1 MKKFEARKLSA
12 STSTQV
18 VPLGTRW
25 RDDEAWPAHLRRRAN
40 ASVSFLLTK
49 HGSVMCD
56 GLTVGFLAERI
67 ETACISVSDRYA
79 RWNIL
84 AVYVGDTVHR
94 YAVRAA
100 AWDKKPPLPGLDLSN
115 HETDLIYQI
124 CDELSR
130 KQAYIEHVYEIDR
143 QISLDLVSNVHRAKE
158 LGEFDENRFIALLT
172 TDPLV
177 LPVLEATLFAAVW
190 NEAALENAPQFILNF
205 ILPSAQAATVRE
217 YVAEHFHAVDLLRSP
232 AAPFSHPM
240 TLRLEK
246 SQEPIYAPAASG
258 RLVLLN
264 PVGDAISRLVNEIER
279 RAHEQLLSG
288 EAEDRPFAAFP
299 ITITTRALPSAYA
312 YNVPISADTHSL
324 REEDADCLRLAAAE
338 LLRYVPDAARTLS
351 DAIDDLAC
359 HPRAYRMSL
368 PERWVIL
375 VRRFVRHFLLTSES
389 ARDTFDRISG
399 EAERLHKED
408 ELRRAETIDCSVA
421 FLLDPERYKDAISP
435 RPKTLEQLEKT
446 VSFPYTS
453 HGVPML
459 VYNTAQFERLLQ
471 RAGVGSELVPDVV
484 QALKE
489 RSIFERENIKINT
502 DGTSRRYYAIPAKMF
517 KNSVIPAIPAGQ
529 EEDNEV

>member
-1 MKKFEARKLSA
+1 MPALS
-12 STSTQV
+12 
-18 VPLGTRW
+18 
-25 RDDEAWPAHLRRRAN
+25 
-40 ASVSFLLTK
+40 
-49 HGSVMCD
+49 
-56 GLTVGFLAERI
+56 
-67 ETACISVSDRYA
+67 
-79 RWNIL
+79 
-84 AVYVGDTVHR
+84 
-94 YAVRAA
+94 
-100 AWDKKPPLPGLDLSN
+100 
-115 HETDLIYQI
+115 
-124 CDELSR
+124 
-130 KQAYIEHVYEIDR
+130 
-143 QISLDLVSNVHRAKE
+143 
-158 LGEFDENRFIALLT
+158 
-172 TDPLV
+172 
-177 LPVLEATLFAAVW
+177 
-190 NEAALENAPQFILNF
+190 
-205 ILPSAQAATVRE
+205 
-217 YVAEHFHAVDLLRSP
+217 
-232 AAPFSHPM
+232 
-240 TLRLEK
+240 
-246 SQEPIYAPAASG
+246 PAASG

-264 PVGDAISRLVNEIER
+264 PVGDAISKLTGVLEQCS
-279 RAHEQLLSG
+279 HEQLLSG
-288 EAEDRPFAAFP
+288 DTEDRPFAAFP
-299 ITITTRALPSAYA
+299 ITVTTRAFPSAYA
-312 YNVPISADTHSL
+312 YNVTLSANTHEL
-324 REEDADCLRLAAAE
+324 RDEDADCLRLAAAE

-408 ELRRAETIDCSVA
+408 ELRRAETIDCGVA

-529 EEDNEV
+529 EEDNDV

>member
-1 MKKFEARKLSA
+1 M
-12 STSTQV
+12 
-18 VPLGTRW
+18 
-25 RDDEAWPAHLRRRAN
+25 
-40 ASVSFLLTK
+40 
-49 HGSVMCD
+49 
-56 GLTVGFLAERI
+56 
-67 ETACISVSDRYA
+67 
-79 RWNIL
+79 
-84 AVYVGDTVHR
+84 HR
-94 YAVRAA
+94 FAVRAT
-100 AWDKKPPLPGLDLSN
+100 AWEKKPPFPGLDLS
-115 HETDLIYQI
+115 HGETDLIYLM

-130 KQAYIEHVYEIDR
+130 KSAYLEHIYEIDR
-143 QISLDLVSNVHRAKE
+143 EVFHDLNANVQSAKE
-158 LGEFDENRFIALLT
+158 LGEFDETRFIGLLT
-172 TDPLV
+172 TDPLA
-177 LPVLEATLFAAVW
+177 LPVLEAVLLSAVW
-190 NEAALENAPQFILNF
+190 NEPMLGNIPNFVLNF
-205 ILPSAQAATVRE
+205 VLPNAQSTVVRE
-217 YVAEHFHAVDLLRSP
+217 RVDEHFHAIDLLRSP
-232 AAPFSHPM
+232 SAPFNRTM
-240 TLRLEK
+240 TLRLENTQMPAL
-246 SQEPIYAPAASG
+246 SPAASG

-264 PVGDAISRLVNEIER
+264 PVGDAISKLTGVLEQCS
-279 RAHEQLLSG
+279 HEQLLSG
-288 EAEDRPFAAFP
+288 DTEDRPFAAFP
-299 ITITTRALPSAYA
+299 ITVTTRAFPSAYA
-312 YNVPISADTHSL
+312 YNVTLSANTHEL
-324 REEDADCLRLAAAE
+324 RDEDADCLRLAAAE

-408 ELRRAETIDCSVA
+408 GLRRAETIDCGVA

-529 EEDNEV
+529 EEDNDV